1 MGQFD
6 LIQLELILL
15 QAHRIPPRAGGH
27 NIMGL
32 QATATMLPKP
42 FRKDWPKALEHDSYI
57 GHGIDHMKLSV
68 AAIVHIF

>member
-1 MGQFD
+1 
-6 LIQLELILL
+6 
-15 QAHRIPPRAGGH
+15 
-27 NIMGL
+27 MGL

>member
-1 MGQFD
+1 
-6 LIQLELILL
+6 
-15 QAHRIPPRAGGH
+15 
-27 NIMGL
+27 MGL

-68 AAIVHIF
+68 AAIVHIFFNTQIPVRNRNPSKKEVIGST